1 MTDQSS
7 WAQDRG
13 WTPARIDMLYLHYAL
28 GMTAGQSAQVLGGVS
43 GNAVQSK
50 RMRLGLASKAPA
62 GAVSALFTGRRVR
75 FSAVMSLCREPLPE
89 MDFPTPPGARP
100 SRLADRGSRECAW
113 PLGPAEQPGDYRTL
127 YCCAPTRRR
136 SAYCPVHAEHVR
148 GPA

>member
-1 MTDQSS
+1 MSDQSL
-7 WAQDRG
+7 WEQG

-50 RMRLGLASKAPA
+50 RMRLGLASKAA
-62 GAVSALFTGRRVR
+62 ASAVSTLFTGRRVR
-75 FSAVMSLCREPLPE
+75 FSGVMSLCCEPLPE
-89 MDFPTPPGARP
+89 MNFRPPPGARP
-100 SRLADRGSRECAW
+100 SRLADRGPRECAW

-127 YCCAPTRRR
+127 YCCAPAGRR

-148 GPA
+148 GAA